1 MTQDPDPH
9 EALASIQAA
18 RAETGRR
25 LVYPLDSRLMHATL
39 MAGLVAVFAVP
50 AGMSFWLAAVVAVGG
65 VLLARHD
72 RARTGW
78 RLNMGLSRGA
88 PAVGLALGLALMG
101 LIGLAMSPRLFD
113 FPAWVSPL
121 AVAIAW
127 LAAFAGGEAWMRA
140 YRRDVGGSGR

>member
-1 MTQDPDPH
+1 MMQDPDPH

-50 AGMSFWLAAVVAVGG
+50 AGMSVWLAAAVAVGG

-72 RARTGW
+72 RDRLGW
-78 RLNMGLSRGA
+78 RPGVGLSRGA
-88 PAVGLALGLALMG
+88 PLVGLGMGLALMA
-101 LIGLAMSPRLFD
+101 LIALAMSPRLSD
-113 FPAWVSPL
+113 IPAWASPL
-121 AVAIAW
+121 SVVLAW

>member
-1 MTQDPDPH
+1 MTQDPNPH

-18 RAETGRR
+18 RAGIGRQ
-25 LVYPLDSRLMHATL
+25 LVYPRGSRLLHATL

-72 RARTGW
+72 RERSGW
-78 RLNMGLSRGA
+78 RLGMGLSRSA

-101 LIGLAMSPRLFD
+101 LIVLAMSPRLFD

-121 AVAIAW
+121 AVALAW
-127 LAAFAGGEAWMRA
+127 LAAFAAGDAWMRA
-140 YRRDVGGSGR
+140 YRRDVGGSGQ